1 VVTKDTFGRWET
13 EQQLW
18 LALRQGD
25 EQAFTFIFEKYHR
38 TLYNYGSKLTSHT
51 AVTEDAIQ
59 DIFIDIW
66 RLRSNLTEN
75 ISSIKFY
82 LYRTLR
88 RRIHQTLD
96 RYPAT
101 EEISDISEP
110 DMMPLSFSDSQ
121 TLLIET
127 ESSLI
132 RTQRIRELLAQL
144 PERQLEAVTL
154 RYFDEFSVEE
164 ISQIMGVSEK
174 SVRNFL
180 YKALTLFRQAQNFI
194 INFLVIICSLSIF

>member
-1 VVTKDTFGRWET
+1 MVTKDTFGRWES

-18 LALRQGD
+18 QALRQGD

-38 TLYNYGSKLTSHT
+38 TLYNYGCKLTTHT

-96 RYPAT
+96 KYPAT
-101 EEISDISEP
+101 EEIAELSEP
-110 DMMPLSFSDSQ
+110 EIMPLSFSDSQ
-121 TLLIET
+121 TLLIES
-127 ESSLI
+127 ESNLI
-132 RTQRIRELLAQL
+132 RAQRIRELLALL

-154 RYFDEFSVEE
+154 RYFDEFSIEE
-164 ISQIMGVSEK
+164 IGQIMGVNEK

-180 YKALTLFRQAQNFI
+180 YKALTAFRQAQNSI
-194 INFLVIICSLSIF
+194 INFLLIICTLPIS

>member
-1 VVTKDTFGRWET
+1 MVVKDTFGRWET
-13 EQQLW
+13 ERQLW

-38 TLYNYGSKLTSHT
+38 TLYNYGCKLTTHT

-66 RLRSNLTEN
+66 RLRANLTEN

-82 LYRTLR
+82 LYRALR

-96 RYPAT
+96 KYPAT
-101 EEISDISEP
+101 EEISDITDPEI
-110 DMMPLSFSDSQ
+110 MPFSFSDSQ
-121 TLLIET
+121 TMLIES
-127 ESSLI
+127 ESNLL
-132 RTQRIRELLAQL
+132 RAQRIKELLAQL
-144 PERQLEAVTL
+144 PERQLEAITL
-154 RYFDEFSVEE
+154 RYFDEFSIAE
-164 ISQIMGVSEK
+164 IGQIMGVNEK

-180 YKALTLFRQAQNFI
+180 YKALTAFRQTQNVI
-194 INFLVIICSLSIF
+194 INFLLIICSLSNF